1 MNGSVAEEQKIAEV
15 TSTSQTPK
23 PVRKASQK
31 PHKAKVRPSEAKPAR
46 KATHVHQSAK
56 GPKAIDAEGRP
67 GSKTAKIVGLLRR
80 PKGATLS
87 ELMKATGWQAH
98 SVRGFLSGTLGKRMG
113 LAVTSTKGDDG
124 ERRYSL
130 PR

>member
-1 MNGSVAEEQKIAEV
+1 MNGSAAEEQKSAEV

-23 PVRKASQK
+23 PVRKASLK
-31 PHKAKVRPSEAKPAR
+31 PHKAKVPSSKAKQAR

-56 GPKAIDAEGRP
+56 SPQAPDAEGRP

-87 ELMKATGWQAH
+87 ELMRATG
-98 SVRGFLSGTLGKRMG
+98 
-113 LAVTSTKGDDG
+113 
-124 ERRYSL
+124 
-130 PR
+130 